1 MQFIKIIESPI
12 VFAHNDVNTGNILVG
27 FAYEAIFQLHNFLN
41 SQVREDGSNNWDPV
55 VFIDY
60 EFASYNYRGFDIA
73 NHFNEWMYDYGRK
86 VGACSIRTY
95 GNDVLSRI
103 SPTTTGTQTST
114 PPSRSRRGG

>member
-1 MQFIKIIESPI
+1 MQKLCFFRKEIDWLLAFIKVVDSPV
-12 VFAHNDVNTGNILVG
+12 VFSHNDINTGNIL
-27 FAYEAIFQLHNFLN
+27 
-41 SQVREDGSNNWDPV
+41 VREDGSNNWDPV

-114 PPSRSRRGG
+114 PPSMSRRGG